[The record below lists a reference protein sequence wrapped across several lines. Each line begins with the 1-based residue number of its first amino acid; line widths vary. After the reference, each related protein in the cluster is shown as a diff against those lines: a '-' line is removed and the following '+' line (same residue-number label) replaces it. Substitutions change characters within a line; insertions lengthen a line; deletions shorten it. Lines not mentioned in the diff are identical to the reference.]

1 MLEKKKYNRLTPIKI
16 AYKKDRASYWLCQC
30 DCGNTTTVREAS
42 IKNGHTKSCGCIR
55 SDRMKYSNPR
65 TTHGLRGHRLNS
77 IWRGMKT
84 RCYNKNSL
92 EYSNY
97 GGRGITVCKE
107 WKDDF
112 KSFYDWAMSHG
123 YKEGLTIDRIDNNG
137 NYEPNNCQWLTKSEN
152 VAKRFKDEL
161 KK

>member
-1 MLEKKKYNRLTPIKI
+1 MLELKKYGKLTPIKI
-16 AYKKDRASYWLCQC
+16 DHRKASTNYWECKC
-30 DCGNTTTVREAS
+30 DCGKTTVVRETYL
-42 IKNGHTKSCGCIR
+42 KNGHTKSCGCIR

-97 GGRGITVCKE
+97 GGRGIAVCKE

>member
-1 MLEKKKYNRLTPIKI
+1 MLEKEKYNRLTPIKI

-30 DCGNTTTVREAS
+30 DCGNTTIVREAS

-55 SDRMKYSNPR
+55 VERMKLENPKYN
-65 TTHGLRGHRLNS
+65 HGLRYHRLNS

-84 RCYNKNSL
+84 RCYNQKSL

-97 GGRGITVCKE
+97 GGRGIKVCDE
-107 WKDDF
+107 WKNDF
-112 KSFYDWAMSHG
+112 KAFYDWAMNNG
-123 YKEGLTIDRIDNNG
+123 YKDDLTIDRINNNG
-137 NYEPNNCQWLTKSEN
+137 NYDPNNCQWLTKSEN
-152 VAKRFKDEL
+152 ISKRFRDQA

>member
-1 MLEKKKYNRLTPIKI
+1 MLELKKYGKLTPIKI
-16 AYKKDRASYWLCQC
+16 DHRKASTNYWECKC
-30 DCGNTTTVREAS
+30 DCGKTTVVRETYL
-42 IKNGHTKSCGCIR
+42 KNGHTKSCGCIR

-84 RCYNKNSL
+84 RCYNEKSFG
-92 EYSNY
+92 YSNY
-97 GGRGITVCKE
+97 GGRGIIICDE
-107 WKDDF
+107 WKNDF
-112 KSFYDWAMSHG
+112 KVFYDWAIKNG
-123 YKEGLTIDRIDNNG
+123 YKDGLTIDRINNDG
-137 NYEPNNCQWLTKSEN
+137 NYEPNNCQWITKSEN